1 MKNWKLLLGTMRP
14 PFLILAPA
22 CALVGLGSAFL
33 QTHQIKWLYFLLAL
47 IAAVSAHIS
56 VNAFN
61 EYFDYKTEVDAHTQR
76 TPFSGGIDHFGH

>member
-1 MKNWKLLLGTMRP
+1 MNTWKQLLGPMRP

-22 CALVGLGSAFL
+22 CALVGLGTAYMQTGHINWLAF
-33 QTHQIKWLYFLLAL
+33 FLTV

-61 EYFDYKTEVDAHTQR
+61 EYFD
-76 TPFSGGIDHFGH
+76 